1 MGRTLE
7 AELSSERSRSMEG
20 IERRTGALPIVRRRI
35 REERDN
41 GGDRCLERE
50 IPQPIETVRERGAG
64 LADGSLI
71 MGCSRTVGDYLDNR
85 WDYWAVQIPISSQ
98 AIEHVVVVPS

>member
-1 MGRTLE
+1 MIAASREKSLN
-7 AELSSERSRSMEG
+7 LSR
-20 IERRTGALPIVRRRI
+20 
-35 REERDN
+35 
-41 GGDRCLERE
+41 ERE
-50 IPQPIETVRERGAG
+50 RERGAR

-71 MGCSRTVGDYLDNR
+71 MGCSRTVGDYLDNG